1 MPSSSRE
8 KIIAIVALI
17 ITAFMLLYVASDFA
31 DLQSTP
37 LRAGWDFMAGCEAAR
52 IFDSGLNPYL
62 IDNYHFNPNPYTY
75 APVFVPVTS
84 LMCKGLFIHK
94 LEKVYIYFPVYL
106 GFLGLVLVSA
116 IRVIKTQKIW
126 PLLVVAITVGFGG
139 VAWVLRT
146 GNYALAEALF
156 LISALAFLM
165 RWLGE
170 HRKPY
175 DVYVFAILFGLFCCI
190 KTVATCFILLFVFLP
205 FSKKEKISAAV
216 IAALV
221 GLMPVLL
228 SYLLMPENI
237 PYQWQNI
244 ARDQSLCRNPSFYWL
259 ANEIRLRIVHQTLPV
274 GIWMVSQAVL
284 SLAALV
290 YCLRRGLWDAIRAPE
305 AMIRAEVFLVA
316 LYWAELSLPRLKE
329 YSYVLLAIIMAYY
342 LLMRRRQD
350 AMTLVILLTSAV
362 PVLVNQPRVNGDN
375 PFGVFVQLIAAAT
388 VGGLMLYDTM
398 TRAKN
403 EIRPLPDTR

>member
-1 MPSSSRE
+1 MAPSSHE

-17 ITAFMLLYVASDFA
+17 VAAFMLLYVASDYA
-31 DLQSTP
+31 DLGATP
-37 LRAGWDFMAGCEAAR
+37 LRAGWDFMAGCEAAG
-52 IFDSGLNPYL
+52 IFNAGLNPYL

-146 GNYALAEALF
+146 GNYALAEVLF

-175 DVYVFAILFGLFCCI
+175 DAYAFAILFGLFCCI
-190 KTVATCFILLFVFLP
+190 KTVATCFVLLFVFLP
-205 FSKKEKISAAV
+205 FAKKEKTSAAA
-216 IAALV
+216 IAIFL

-228 SYLLMPENI
+228 SWLLMPEDLA
-237 PYQWQNI
+237 YQWQNI
-244 ARDQSLCRNPSFYWL
+244 TRDQSLCRNPSFYWL
-259 ANEIRLRIVHQTLPV
+259 ANEIRIHIVHQTLPV
-274 GIWMVSQAVL
+274 GIWMVCQAIL

-290 YCLRRGLWDAIRAPE
+290 YCFRRGLWKAIRTPE
-305 AMIRAEVFLVA
+305 SMIKTEVFLVA

-329 YSYVLLAIIMAYY
+329 YSYALLAVIMAYY
-342 LLMRRRQD
+342 LLLRRRQD
-350 AMTLVILLTSAV
+350 EMTLIILLTSAV
-362 PVLVNQPRVNGDN
+362 PVLVNQPRVNEDN
-375 PFGVFVQLIAAAT
+375 PLGVFVQLIAAAI
-388 VGGLMLYDTM
+388 VGCLMLYDIM
-398 TRAKN
+398 TPAKT